1 MVTPAR
7 TSDGLSALENT
18 FGAPNYH
25 PLPVVAASAAGA
37 WITDVNGKRYL
48 DFLSAYSALNFGH
61 RHPALIA
68 AAHKALDTLTLTSRA
83 MRNDQLGPFLSDLCA
98 ATGMEMALPMNTG
111 AEAVETAVKT
121 ARKWGYE
128 VKGVRP
134 GQAKVVVCSNNFHGR
149 TTTIVSFST
158 DPSARSGF
166 GPFTPGFLVVEYGD
180 AGALAE
186 CLNSD
191 PDVVAFLVEPVQGEA
206 GVVVPPAGY
215 LTRVRELCSA
225 HDVLMIADEIQS
237 GFGRTG
243 ATFACEHEGVTP
255 DMYCLGK
262 ALGGGIVALSAVV
275 SRRDILGV
283 LTPGTHG
290 STFGGNPL
298 ACAIGREVLALLRT
312 GEYQERSRTLGEHML
327 SRLRAEAPATVC
339 DVRGLGLW
347 AGVELT
353 AEAGPARTYCERMLE
368 RGIIVKDTQATTLRL
383 APPLVIDRLDL
394 DTALDTILAVLAEG
408 K

>member
-37 WITDVNGKRYL
+37 WITDVNGKHYL

-134 GQAKVVVCSNNFHGR
+134 GPSQGR
-149 TTTIVSFST
+149 GVLEQLPWPHDHHRQLLDRRLGAQRVRAVHARLPAWSST
-158 DPSARSGF
+158 AMPTHSPSA
-166 GPFTPGFLVVEYGD
+166 
-180 AGALAE
+180 
-186 CLNSD
+186 
-191 PDVVAFLVEPVQGEA
+191 
-206 GVVVPPAGY
+206 
-215 LTRVRELCSA
+215 
-225 HDVLMIADEIQS
+225 
-237 GFGRTG
+237 
-243 ATFACEHEGVTP
+243 
-255 DMYCLGK
+255 
-262 ALGGGIVALSAVV
+262 
-275 SRRDILGV
+275 
-283 LTPGTHG
+283 
-290 STFGGNPL
+290 
-298 ACAIGREVLALLRT
+298 
-312 GEYQERSRTLGEHML
+312 
-327 SRLRAEAPATVC
+327 
-339 DVRGLGLW
+339 
-347 AGVELT
+347 
-353 AEAGPARTYCERMLE
+353 
-368 RGIIVKDTQATTLRL
+368 
-383 APPLVIDRLDL
+383 
-394 DTALDTILAVLAEG
+394 
-408 K
+408 